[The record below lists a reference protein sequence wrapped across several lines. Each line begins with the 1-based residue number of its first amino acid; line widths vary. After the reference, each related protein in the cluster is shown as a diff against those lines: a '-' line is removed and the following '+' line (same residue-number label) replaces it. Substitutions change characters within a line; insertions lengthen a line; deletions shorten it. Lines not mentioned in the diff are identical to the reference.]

1 MMNDLRQRVL
11 VSMAVVGLLSAL
23 AGCGGGGGSATPA
36 NTADNSVPDAAAQSP
51 TAFIEYLRKLTS
63 DESSEPA
70 AIKAGFKAPTD
81 DAAEPVAM
89 SGG

>member
-11 VSMAVVGLLSAL
+11 VSMAALGLLSAL
-23 AGCGGGGGSATPA
+23 AGCGGGGGSATP
-36 NTADNSVPDAAAQSP
+36 NTADNSVPDAAEQST
-51 TAFIEYLRKLTS
+51 TAFFEYLRKLTS

>member
-11 VSMAVVGLLSAL
+11 VSMAALGLLSAL
-23 AGCGGGGGSATPA
+23 AGCGGGGGSATP